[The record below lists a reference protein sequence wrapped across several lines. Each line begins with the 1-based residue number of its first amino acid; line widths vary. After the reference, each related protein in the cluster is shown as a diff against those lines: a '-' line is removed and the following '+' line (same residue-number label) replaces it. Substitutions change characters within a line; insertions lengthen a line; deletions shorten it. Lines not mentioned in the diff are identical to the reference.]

1 MHNILNSQNIILVAG
16 LHGNERAPVRAFS
29 ENNISFILGNPMA
42 YESNA
47 RFTEQDLNASFG
59 VSNKTYE
66 SRRAA
71 EILEEIGADKM
82 VIDFHTTAAA
92 TPPFAIAVDEKMIPL
107 AERSG
112 LGRLVI
118 MKYNIKNGQALI
130 NYRDGISV
138 EAGKHDDPDSY
149 QTALRVV
156 ENIKS
161 GKKFPLEI
169 YEVYGKIDKS
179 GDYSN
184 FSEHPDGFV
193 PVLAGE
199 TSYDFYGLKA
209 KRIR

>member
-29 ENNISFILGNPMA
+29 ENNISFILGNPIA

-71 EILEEIGADKM
+71 EILEEIAADKM
-82 VIDFHTTAAA
+82 VIDFHTTAAD
-92 TPPFAIAVDEKMIPL
+92 TPPFAIVVDNGMISL
-107 AERSG
+107 AEMTG
-112 LGRLVI
+112 LEHVVV
-118 MKYNIKNGQALI
+118 MKFNIKNGHALI

-138 EAGKHDDPDSY
+138 EAGRHDDPGSY
-149 QTALRVV
+149 QTALRVA

-161 GKKFPLEI
+161 GKKFPLKV
-169 YEVYGKIDKS
+169 YEVYGKIEEP
-179 GDYSN
+179 GEYSN